1 MRKPFVF
8 SNNISVLFIIN
19 FFQRVVHMYRSISE
33 SYSIDV
39 IQKFQ
44 RIKYKILN
52 EHKTVNSLFYVFLA
66 TYQILRKDYVAF
78 NVFQYKL
85 RQVLNNF
92 VLDIPPT
99 CSCKLTKSI
108 YKYINSLVVTY
119 CNKRK

>member
-1 MRKPFVF
+1 
-8 SNNISVLFIIN
+8 
-19 FFQRVVHMYRSISE
+19 MYRSVSE
-33 SYSIDV
+33 SFSTDV

-44 RIKYKILN
+44 RIKHKTLN

-66 TYQILRKDYVAF
+66 NYQIWRKDYIAF

-99 CSCKLTKSI
+99 CSCKPTKSI
-108 YKYINSLVVTY
+108 YKVISSLLLL
-119 CNKRK
+119 